1 MADVKSFYAKVTAF
15 FDGYLKIPKDTYFY
29 EQDGILTG
37 IGIKTC
43 VQALLNQGVFSN
55 ANDMKTEAL
64 KHPCVASPE
73 KSKTHDKYFFTD
85 VNDHKALPLLPI
97 S

>member
-1 MADVKSFYAKVTAF
+1 MPKTKSFYAKVTAF

-43 VQALLNQGVFSN
+43 VQALLNHGVFSN
-55 ANDMKTEAL
+55 ADDMKTEAL
-64 KHPCVASPE
+64 KEYSIILP
-73 KSKTHDKYFFTD
+73 DWFFEIA
-85 VNDHKALPLLPI
+85 KE
-97 S
+97 

>member
-1 MADVKSFYAKVTAF
+1 MVDVKPFYAKVTAF

-64 KHPCVASPE
+64 KEYSIILP
-73 KSKTHDKYFFTD
+73 DLFFEII
-85 VNDHKALPLLPI
+85 KE
-97 S
+97 

>member
-43 VQALLNQGVFSN
+43 VQALINQGVFAN
-55 ANDMKTEAL
+55 AIDMKTEAL
-64 KHPCVASPE
+64 KEYSIILP
-73 KSKTHDKYFFTD
+73 DWFF
-85 VNDHKALPLLPI
+85 
-97 S
+97 